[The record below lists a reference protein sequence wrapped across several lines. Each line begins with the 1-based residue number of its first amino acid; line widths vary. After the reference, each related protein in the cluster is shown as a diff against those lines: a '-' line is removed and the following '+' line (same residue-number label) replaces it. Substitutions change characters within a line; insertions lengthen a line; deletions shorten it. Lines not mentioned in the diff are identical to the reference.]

1 MQRYIARRIV
11 SALPVLL
18 IVSMLAFGGMELVPG
33 GPIYAYLGANPEGA
47 SLSGA
52 QLQEIK
58 HQYGLDQSL
67 PVRYVRWLDRAVH
80 WDFGASIR
88 TKQPVTKAIGER
100 LSVSLWLSGITFVVH
115 IIVGL
120 SLGVLAGIK
129 RGSKVD
135 FGATSLAVLG
145 SATPSFWLAILL
157 IVVFAVHLGWFPAS
171 GWVDP
176 LKTPSDAFKHLVLP
190 VLSLGVFGSATVM
203 RQTRSAV
210 VEVMSEDYIRT
221 ARAKGAAERLV
232 IWRHALK
239 NSLLP
244 VVTVMAWLLAGL
256 VSGSVLIER
265 VFALPG
271 IGRLAVDATSGD
283 DYPVIQGIVL
293 LSATAIIFANLLA
306 DVTYTL
312 LDPRI
317 RPK

>member
-221 ARAKGAAERLV
+221 ARAKGAAERPGDLAACAQELPAAG
-232 IWRHALK
+232 RHGHGVA
-239 NSLLP
+239 
-244 VVTVMAWLLAGL
+244 AG
-256 VSGSVLIER
+256 R
-265 VFALPG
+265 PRQRQRADRA
-271 IGRLAVDATSGD
+271 RLRPAPASAVWPSMRRPATITRSSRASCSCRRRRSSS
-283 DYPVIQGIVL
+283 Q
-293 LSATAIIFANLLA
+293 TCWQ
-306 DVTYTL
+306 T
-312 LDPRI
+312 
-317 RPK
+317 